1 MNMRQALNILSKR
14 AYSTLKP
21 RKTPSFRE
29 LTRAPVFKTL
39 FLTIIFGSVVVES
52 TRSRK
57 DIEALRAAYDAK
69 FRILREVTQKI
80 KNKEPVDVAQEL
92 SIANSITRNKYNSVT
107 DVQLDEQLEAFLKLV
122 DEPESTESE
131 AFESLNRID
140 DGKSTDETVGRNDQ
154 KDTKLFL

>member
-1 MNMRQALNILSKR
+1 M
-14 AYSTLKP
+14 
-21 RKTPSFRE
+21 
-29 LTRAPVFKTL
+29 
-39 FLTIIFGSVVVES
+39 IFGSVVVES

-80 KNKEPVDVAQEL
+80 HDKEPVDVAHEL

-122 DEPESTESE
+122 DEPELK
-131 AFESLNRID
+131 AFESL
-140 DGKSTDETVGRNDQ
+140 DGIGGTASGDELVGRVQDK
-154 KDTKLFL
+154 KDTKMFL